1 MVSLQSL
8 YWKRWKLLTQEKP
21 LNSAWSREESCPWT
35 GVRVGCSRVNSSS
48 KLLVSALPFWWWAIG
63 GQNWNPVEIR
73 KKVEEE
79 FTYDSRKVRRRDA
92 LVQYIIEIDI
102 FEERLPLELFCIF
115 FARAKATGRIPC
127 QQLNQMWTNM
137 HHKYLRRLTFCKIET
152 ASLGIVIGYRGSSS
166 RIASKISSSSSPR
179 NGDCPNNISYVR
191 TPKAHQ
197 STARPYRCS
206 SRICGIQSH

>member
-1 MVSLQSL
+1 MVSFQLL
-8 YWKRWKLLTQEKP
+8 HWKRWKLLTQEKP

-63 GQNWNPVEIR
+63 SQNRNPVESR
-73 KKVEEE
+73 KGAS
-79 FTYDSRKVRRRDA
+79 TYDSRKVRRRDA
-92 LVQYIIEIDI
+92 LVEHIIEIDI
-102 FEERLPLELFCIF
+102 FEERLPLELFCVF
-115 FARAKATGRIPC
+115 FARAKATSRIPC
-127 QQLNQMWTNM
+127 QQLHMWTNM
-137 HHKYLRRLTFCKIET
+137 HHKLFRRLTFCKIET

-206 SRICGIQSH
+206 SRICGTHSN